1 MFLKKIITPV
11 TILVLLDWLR
21 LLRKLFRHRA
31 LLPANQYLS
40 LIPGIGNLYL
50 RLYFTLERPVPGTND
65 PKIKNIRKRDA
76 LVRACQANVENDY
89 AGGSGYTFI

>member
-11 TILVLLDWLR
+11 TILILLDWLR
-21 LLRKLFRHRA
+21 LLRRLIRHRQ
-31 LLPANQYLS
+31 LLPVNRYLS

-65 PKIKNIRKRDA
+65 PKIKDIKERDA
-76 LVRACQANVENDY
+76 LVRPCQANVKRASIY
-89 AGGSGYTFI
+89 